1 MLDKTYRKHI
11 KNSKMLN
18 DKSKETY
25 LKRLDIIQGDIWKN
39 CKSVKNKVGKGKGD
53 LNVNQRDTG
62 VKKITGRARK
72 YSMDETDDC
81 TSPH

>member
-25 LKRLDIIQGDIWKN
+25 LKTRYYT
-39 CKSVKNKVGKGKGD
+39 
-53 LNVNQRDTG
+53 R
-62 VKKITGRARK
+62 
-72 YSMDETDDC
+72 
-81 TSPH
+81 